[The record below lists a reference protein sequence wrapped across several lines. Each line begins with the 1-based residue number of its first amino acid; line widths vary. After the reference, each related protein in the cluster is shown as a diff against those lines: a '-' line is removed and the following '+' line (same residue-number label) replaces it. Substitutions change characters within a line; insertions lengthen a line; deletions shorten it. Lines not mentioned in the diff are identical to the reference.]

1 MCQAASSPAEFLSLK
16 AKMAAPALMAS
27 ARSLVE
33 EREEAMRSKA
43 VEDGK
48 ASRKWSRW
56 WETGGMA
63 RAYRF

>member
-1 MCQAASSPAEFLSLK
+1 
-16 AKMAAPALMAS
+16 MAPPALMAM
-27 ARSLVE
+27 ARSLGE

-48 ASRKWSRW
+48 ASRKWLGG